1 MAVHA
6 LEAPGSGGRSSP
18 AEGREPNLNASLT
31 QANVMPGIHPPAKG
45 LVAFTGSGRATARHL
60 TERQGHKRLT
70 GLQHAAGTSVQD
82 TAHKLLGTEYV
93 GTDRVFRLHG
103 ARVEAFSGVDLAL
116 FRLLASDVEEY
127 RAVVRAGR
135 DTRPR
140 LTFDKS

>member
-1 MAVHA
+1 M
-6 LEAPGSGGRSSP
+6 
-18 AEGREPNLNASLT
+18 
-31 QANVMPGIHPPAKG
+31 
-45 LVAFTGSGRATARHL
+45 AFTGSGRATARHL

-70 GLQHAAGTSVQD
+70 GLQHAVSTSVQD

-127 RAVVRAGR
+127 RAVVRAYR